1 MTSRAVAAHGR
12 KWHLPDLRSLPA
24 TLPAYWGKADIGCL
38 VQSVEGDEGWTLA
51 FAHARAR
58 GIIGACSV
66 NQRLTRPRQ
75 TTKGGVHHGMASM
88 SICKKSLAIAALI
101 ALLALSLLRDST
113 EAEYTPSRAEQ
124 QGAELAR
131 ICPNGARIYV
141 YRNPLDQLQLVT
153 DDFAAFNEDVAIDD
167 AC

>member
-1 MTSRAVAAHGR
+1 MDVGVRA
-12 KWHLPDLRSLPA
+12 
-24 TLPAYWGKADIGCL
+24 T
-38 VQSVEGDEGWTLA
+38 
-51 FAHARAR
+51 RAR
-58 GIIGACSV
+58 LR
-66 NQRLTRPRQ
+66 NFRRLLGKPKINSPRQ
-75 TTKGGVHHGMASM
+75 TMKGGVHHGMASM
-88 SICKKSLAIAALI
+88 SICKKSFAIGALI
-101 ALLALSLLRDST
+101 GLLALGLLREST
-113 EAEYTPSRAEQ
+113 EAEHTSSRAEQ

>member
-1 MTSRAVAAHGR
+1 
-12 KWHLPDLRSLPA
+12 
-24 TLPAYWGKADIGCL
+24 
-38 VQSVEGDEGWTLA
+38 
-51 FAHARAR
+51 
-58 GIIGACSV
+58 
-66 NQRLTRPRQ
+66 
-75 TTKGGVHHGMASM
+75 M

-101 ALLALSLLRDST
+101 GLLALGLLREST
-113 EAEYTPSRAEQ
+113 EAEHTTSRAEQ
-124 QGAELAR
+124 QGAELARDAR

>member
-1 MTSRAVAAHGR
+1 MDVGGR
-12 KWHLPDLRSLPA
+12 P
-24 TLPAYWGKADIGCL
+24 
-38 VQSVEGDEGWTLA
+38 
-51 FAHARAR
+51 RAR
-58 GIIGACSV
+58 TR
-66 NQRLTRPRQ
+66 NNRRLLGKPKINSPPSNYEGRGP
-75 TTKGGVHHGMASM
+75 S
-88 SICKKSLAIAALI
+88 CKKSLAIAALI

-141 YRNPLDQLQLVT
+141 YRNPLDQLHLVT

>member
-1 MTSRAVAAHGR
+1 MDGCWV
-12 KWHLPDLRSLPA
+12 RS
-24 TLPAYWGKADIGCL
+24 
-38 VQSVEGDEGWTLA
+38 
-51 FAHARAR
+51 RAR
-58 GIIGACSV
+58 GIFGAFSV
-66 NQRLTRPRQ
+66 NQRLTRPWQ
-75 TTKGGVHHGMASM
+75 IMKGGVHHGMASM
-88 SICKKSLAIAALI
+88 SICKKSFAIAALI
-101 ALLALSLLRDST
+101 GLLALSLLRDST
-113 EAEYTPSRAEQ
+113 EAEHTTSRAEQ